1 MPDTVIPT
9 SLTRNRL
16 ALTQYSSPH
25 RRPSSSY
32 NGPKLGVRTRRPPSI
47 PVSKP
52 PPIKQCHCQDL
63 TLRKPDTALKLVV
76 AIVALSDVGAT
87 VSHAAETEP
96 KGTIYRVGFLWG
108 LPPIAEWTA
117 ALDEGLA
124 ELGWVSGRN
133 IVVENR
139 SAEGH
144 YDRLPHSLPNWSGFG
159 SM

>member
-1 MPDTVIPT
+1 MLSESNALSHKTPRQMPDTVIPT

-76 AIVALSDVGAT
+76 AD
-87 VSHAAETEP
+87 
-96 KGTIYRVGFLWG
+96 GTRWAPRRF
-108 LPPIAEWTA
+108 TA
-117 ALDEGLA
+117 
-124 ELGWVSGRN
+124 N
-133 IVVENR
+133 
-139 SAEGH
+139 
-144 YDRLPHSLPNWSGFG
+144 
-159 SM
+159 